1 MAKWTVYE
9 AMNIIIDLVL
19 IGVLAL
25 CIWSGYKKG
34 LIMAVSGMLALIV
47 AIYGANLV
55 ARTYSEEFSSMIQPM
70 ISSAVSGA
78 VNETEDEYV
87 AAQGE
92 DGEDDV
98 YEVSYGSLK
107 KLGMLESAAKN
118 LANELKQE
126 VREVGNS
133 LKSAMV
139 HKLASTIAY
148 VLTLIIVFVLIIIL
162 FKILANIINLAFK
175 LPGLDLLNCI
185 GGALFGLLKGLIL
198 LFAIAWLTRF
208 LGFAL
213 PEDVVDNTV
222 ILKWLMNSNPIID
235 LFGV

>member
-1 MAKWTVYE
+1 
-9 AMNIIIDLVL
+9 MNIIIDLAL

-25 CIWSGYKKG
+25 YTWSGYKKG
-34 LIMAVSGMLALIV
+34 LILAVSGILALII
-47 AIYGANLV
+47 AFYGANLV
-55 ARTYSEEFSSMIQPM
+55 AQTYSAEFTSMIQPM
-70 ISSAVSGA
+70 ISSAVNGA
-78 VNETEDEYV
+78 VNETEEEHRV
-87 AAQGE
+87 AQGE
-92 DGEDDV
+92 DGETDV

-118 LANELKQE
+118 LADELKQE
-126 VREVGNS
+126 VREVGIA

-162 FKILANIINLAFK
+162 FIIVANVVNLAFK

-185 GGALFGLLKGLIL
+185 GGALFGLIKGLIL
-198 LFAIAWLTRF
+198 LFAIAWVTRF

-213 PEDVVDNTV
+213 PESVVDATV
-222 ILKWLMNSNPIID
+222 VLQWLMNNNPIISF
-235 LFGV
+235 FGI